1 MSKQQTL
8 LDHMSFQ
15 EFNSELFDFLQF
27 AVTPFHGVHY
37 LSQILSQAGFQ
48 KLLEQDSW
56 QLEKGQGYF
65 CIRDNG
71 SLLVWKTAVAKSDER
86 GWKILGCHTDSPALQ
101 VKPQPLKSTNSY
113 TQLGVEVYGGPIL
126 ATWFDRDLGIA
137 GRVALR
143 EKNGDTVMKL
153 IDFKRPVAMVPN
165 LAIHLNR
172 EVNKNYS
179 IKRQKQLLPLIC
191 QTEDDNISFNEVLL
205 RQLKKEYPALSTE
218 AILAFDLFCYDTQ
231 APQLTGLN
239 KEFIAA
245 GRLDNL
251 VSCFIG
257 IKSMIQKESEGNCM
271 LLCSNH
277 EEIGSSSVA
286 GAQGN
291 FLGSIFTR
299 LLPDP
304 SKRAQAFNLSR
315 CISMDNAHALHPN
328 FSEKHDPQH
337 LPLLNHGPVIK
348 YNANQRYATT
358 SRSAAFFKNICHDA
372 DVAVQD
378 FVMQNDLSC
387 GSTIGPIMATSFG
400 VQTVDVG
407 VPSLAMHSIRE
418 TTGAKDPY
426 MLAQAINL
434 FLSRPL

>member
-1 MSKQQTL
+1 
-8 LDHMSFQ
+8 MSFQ
-15 EFNSELFDFLQF
+15 EYNSGLFDFLQS

-37 LSQILSQAGFQ
+37 LDKILSQAGFQ
-48 KLLEQDSW
+48 ELQEHENW
-56 QLEKGQGYF
+56 QLQSGNGYF

-71 SLLVWKTAVAKSDER
+71 SLLAWKMSANTTTST

-101 VKPQPLKSTNSY
+101 VKPQPLKSQNSY

-143 EKNGDTVMKL
+143 DQGDTPLMKL
-153 IDFKRPVAMVPN
+153 IDFKRPVAMIPN

-172 EVNKNYS
+172 EVNEKNS
-179 IKRQKQLLPLIC
+179 IKRQKQLLPLLC
-191 QTEDDNISFNEVLL
+191 QTADDGISFTKLL
-205 RQLKKEYPALSTE
+205 RHQLKKEHPDSNPKE
-218 AILAFDLFCYDTQ
+218 ILAFDLFCYDTQ
-231 APQLTGLN
+231 PPQLTGLH
-239 KEFIAA
+239 KEFIAG

-251 VSCFIG
+251 ISCFVG
-257 IKSMIQKESEGNCM
+257 IKSMIQKQNEGNCL

-291 FLGSIFTR
+291 FLSSVLAR
-299 LLPDP
+299 LLPDHTD
-304 SKRAQAFNLSR
+304 RACALNKSL

-328 FSEKHDPQH
+328 FSEKYDPQH

-358 SRSAAFFKNICHDA
+358 SRSAAFFKNLCLDA
-372 DVAVQD
+372 NVPVQE

-387 GSTIGPIMATSFG
+387 GSTIGPVMASSFG
-400 VQTVDVG
+400 IQTVDVG

-418 TTGAKDPY
+418 TTGTKDPY
-426 MLAQAINL
+426 LLAQAIDL